1 MNFKISLEKSPIGYT
16 VIDKNKNFLY
26 ANPSFCTFVGH
37 SLKTLNSKTFSDIT
51 YPADIEKGSKEFERL
66 IRGEI
71 HEYRLQKRYIHKSGE
86 IIWGDLFVS
95 LIHDDREP
103 SGFTILTS
111 IIDITER
118 ERSSKALKDHEAFMS
133 HAEEIARMGSWEWD
147 IGKNVTRWSE
157 NLYRLFKVSPKNT
170 KVSFEYFLSKVHP
183 DDRYMITEGYDQL
196 VQQKRK
202 MVLEHR
208 ILLPDNEIMWIQN
221 SIKPFFENGKMVGL
235 RGVNLDITKRKRT
248 EAELIKSKE
257 KAEESDRL
265 KTAFLQN
272 ISHEIRTPM
281 NGILGFMQFLQE
293 PSISSNERNEYI
305 DIVNQ
310 SGARL
315 MNTVNDII
323 KISKIESGI
332 NEINITDVNTEDV
345 LLYNFN
351 FFKALAEK
359 KGLAL
364 MLSEKFLCGTT
375 AIIQTDNTKLEGILS
390 NLINNAIKYTKE
402 GTIEIG
408 NYREGTK
415 LVFFVKDSGIGIP
428 KDRIKSIFDRFI
440 QVDDQLARTYEGV
453 GLGLSIAKAHIDI
466 LGGKIWVDSIIGK
479 GSTFFFSIPYVPVK
493 LEHTPKEAPLQG
505 IPKNTTVLLAED
517 DRISFLYC
525 SKLLQK
531 QGITVIHAQNGAS
544 AVDKFK
550 ENKSVSL
557 ILMDLNMPFMDGL
570 AATRQI
576 RSFDGNIPIIA
587 QTGLGFREDK
597 AKAFEAGCSDY
608 ISKPIDSAKLIG
620 LIKKHIHEL

>member
-16 VIDKNKNFLY
+16 VINKDKNFLY

-51 YPADIEKGSKEFERL
+51 YPADIEKGSRDFERL

-71 HEYRLQKRYIHKSGE
+71 TEYRLQKRYIHKSGE
-86 IIWGDLFVS
+86 VIWGDLFVS
-95 LIHDDREP
+95 LIQDDGETN
-103 SGFTILTS
+103 GFTVLTS

-118 ERSSKALKDHEAFMS
+118 KRSSKALEDHEAFMS

-147 IGKNVTRWSE
+147 IVKNVTRWSE
-157 NLYRLFKVSPKNT
+157 NLYQLFKVSPENT

-293 PSISSNERNEYI
+293 PNITSDERKEYI

-332 NEINITDVNTEDV
+332 NEINITDVNTEEV

-359 KGLAL
+359 KGLNL
-364 MLSEKFLCGTT
+364 MLSEKSLSGAT

-402 GTIEIG
+402 GSIEIG
-408 NYREGTK
+408 NYREGNN

-428 KDRIKSIFDRFI
+428 KDRINSIFDRFI

-466 LGGKIWVDSIIGK
+466 LGGNIWVDSIIGN

-493 LEHTPKEAPLQG
+493 LEHIPKETPLDK

-531 QGITVIHAQNGAS
+531 QGITVIHAKDGAS
-544 AVDKFK
+544 AIDKFK

-557 ILMDLNMPFMDGL
+557 VLMDLNMPIMDGL
-570 AATRQI
+570 VATRQI
-576 RSFDGNIPIIA
+576 RSFNSNIPIIA

-597 AKAFEAGCSDY
+597 VKAFEAGCTDY
-608 ISKPIDSAKLIG
+608 ISKPIDSAKLI
-620 LIKKHIHEL
+620 LMIKKHLHK